1 MGTADGNAV
10 DPTSTTGVE
19 LVWHIQ
25 TLDYQHKVW
34 LNCSLFW
41 PGTVHLHSKGME
53 LGKNIDF

>member
-19 LVWHIQ
+19 LVSHSQ
-25 TLDYQHKVW
+25 TFDYQHKVW

-41 PGTVHLHSKGME
+41 PGIIHLHSKGMR